1 VGWPESSS
9 SRAWS
14 YLSDNGVSD
23 GVMWC
28 RATVLTSDEERQ
40 KVVPKKQ
47 DAAALVYMFKCWLPV
62 TEG

>member
-40 KVVPKKQ
+40 RVVPKKQ
-47 DAAALVYMFKCWLPV
+47 DAAALVYMSK
-62 TEG
+62 